1 MESGNRNRPAPD
13 NDFNDLLTLGSG
25 RSTKPASD
33 QRAQD
38 SAMPISGRGDSSHGT
53 DIPGLLDVASSGRL
67 PSYPELAPAIA
78 PVLALLAV
86 CVGAMALWLNHRLTP
101 ALHEV
106 QASVSRLEAEVA
118 TGLDIQREVAAL
130 TTALEATQSHLA
142 ALDDAVARQ
151 TESATPSTVVKE
163 FGARLDTLTAA
174 VEELHAR
181 AADAAPSRMANAT
194 PTPNAANWAVH
205 LSAFSAEGL
214 ALAEV
219 KRLQALKIPAEKR
232 AFVDI
237 EGRTWHRV
245 FVQGFESRTAAE
257 TARADFQSSAGIPHP
272 WVERVPTSAVER
284 SRAGG

>member
-1 MESGNRNRPAPD
+1 MEDGNRNRPAPD
-13 NDFNDLLTLGSG
+13 NDFNDMLASGSG
-25 RSTKPASD
+25 RSTESASAR
-33 QRAQD
+33 RARD
-38 SAMPISGRGDSSHGT
+38 AAMPIASRGGSSRARDVSGWL
-53 DIPGLLDVASSGRL
+53 GLASSGRL
-67 PSYPELAPAIA
+67 PSFPELAPAIA

-86 CVGAMALWLNHRLTP
+86 CTGAMALWLNHRLTP
-101 ALHEV
+101 EVHEV
-106 QASVSRLEAEVA
+106 QASLHRLEAEVA
-118 TGLDIQREVAAL
+118 AGLDIQREVAAL

-151 TESATPSTVVKE
+151 TESATPSTVVRE

-181 AADAAPSRMANAT
+181 AAEAAPSKVAKAT
-194 PTPNAANWAVH
+194 PTANAATWAVH
-205 LSAFSAEGL
+205 LSAFSAEGR

-219 KRLQALKIPAEKR
+219 TRLQALEIPAEKR
-232 AFVDI
+232 AFVDK

-257 TARADFQSSAGIPHP
+257 TARAGFQSNAGVPHT
-272 WVERVPTSAVER
+272 WVERVPSVAAER